1 MEKNYFLA
9 KWLNGEITE
18 EALKELVSEEEIRSY
33 KKIVSAANQLKAPS
47 YNAQEI
53 LEKIKKSHAKTAVK
67 KLHYINYFYR
77 IAAVLAVIIISYYF
91 ISTKNT
97 SYTTNLA
104 EKITFELP
112 DQSEV
117 HLNADSKITF
127 KANNWGNS
135 RTLNLKGE
143 AYFSVKKGAKFTV
156 VSDLGLVQVL
166 GTKFNVIERDQ
177 YFEVICYEGLVSV
190 NYKNETVKVA
200 AGNSYKVLNDVSQ
213 FSNNTNEKIP
223 SWLQNSSS
231 FKSMPYWYVI
241 KELERQYN
249 IVIEYDVIYENNL
262 FTGSFIHSNLELA
275 LEAISIPLNLKYKI
289 ISNKKVHLKLD
300 EN

>member
-18 EALKELVSEEEIRSY
+18 EALKEHVSEEEIRSY
-33 KKIVSAANQLKAPS
+33 KKIISAANQLKAPS
-47 YNAQEI
+47 YNAQET
-53 LEKIKKSHAKTAVK
+53 LEKIKKSNAKTAVK

-77 IAAVLAVIIISYYF
+77 VAAVLAVLIISYYF

-127 KANNWGNS
+127 KAKNWENN

-143 AYFSVKKGAKFTV
+143 AYFSVKKGTEFTV
-156 VSDLGLVQVL
+156 ISNMGSVQVL
-166 GTKFNVIERDQ
+166 GTKFNVIERDRF
-177 YFEVICYEGLVSV
+177 FEVNCYEGLVSV
-190 NYKNETVKVA
+190 TSKTETVKVP
-200 AGNSYKVLNDVSQ
+200 AGTSYKILNEVSK
-213 FSNNTNEKIP
+213 FSNNTNETMP

-231 FKSMPYWYVI
+231 FKSMPYKYVV

-249 IVIEYDVIYENNL
+249 ISIEYDVKCENNL

-275 LEAISIPLNLKYKI
+275 LEAISIPLNLKYEI
-289 ISNKKVHLKLD
+289 ISDKKVHLKLD

>member
-18 EALKELVSEEEIRSY
+18 ETLKEHVSEEEIRAY
-33 KKIVSAANQLKAPS
+33 KKIISATNQLEAPS
-47 YNAQEI
+47 YNAQES
-53 LEKIKKSHAKTAVK
+53 LEKIKKTHAKTAVK
-67 KLHYINYFYR
+67 KLKFTKYFYR
-77 IAAVLAVIIISYYF
+77 IAAVFAVLITSYYF
-91 ISTKNT
+91 ISTKDT

-127 KANNWGNS
+127 NAKNWKKN

-143 AYFSVKKGAKFTV
+143 AYFRVKKGNKFTV
-156 VSDLGLVQVL
+156 NSDLGSVQVL

-177 YFEVICYEGLVSV
+177 YFEVNCYEGLVSV
-190 NYKNETVKVA
+190 TSKIETVKVP
-200 AGNSYKVLNDVSQ
+200 AGSSYKILNKVSQ
-213 FSNNTNEKIP
+213 FSKNTSEIMP
-223 SWLQNSSS
+223 AWLQNSSS
-231 FKSMPYWYVI
+231 FKSMPYKYVV

-249 IVIEYDVIYENNL
+249 ISIEYDVKYENNL

-275 LEAISIPLNLKYKI
+275 LQAISIPLNLKYEI
-289 ISNKKVHLKLD
+289 ISDKKVYLKLD

>member
-18 EALKELVSEEEIRSY
+18 EALKEQVSEEEIRSY
-33 KKIVSAANQLKAPS
+33 KKIISAANQLKAPS
-47 YNAQEI
+47 YNAQET
-53 LEKIKKSHAKTAVK
+53 LEKIKKSNAKTAAK

-77 IAAVLAVIIISYYF
+77 VAAVLAVIITSYYF

-117 HLNADSKITF
+117 HLNADSKITY
-127 KANNWGNS
+127 KANNWGNN

-156 VSDLGLVQVL
+156 VSDLGSVQVL

-213 FSNNTNEKIP
+213 FSNNTNEKTP

-262 FTGSFIHSNLELA
+262 FTGSFIHSNLEFA